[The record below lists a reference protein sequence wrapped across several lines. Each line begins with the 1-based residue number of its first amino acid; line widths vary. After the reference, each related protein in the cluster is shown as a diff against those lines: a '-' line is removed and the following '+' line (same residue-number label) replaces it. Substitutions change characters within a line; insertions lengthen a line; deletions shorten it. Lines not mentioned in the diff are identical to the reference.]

1 MTENRRIDVSPFST
15 MVSIGEENMWQLC
28 ALLPNLCMKEAIG
41 NDTMLMVPYGDTRL
55 QKMAEADSR
64 LCLLLEGFKDSF
76 GRKRF
81 PSAIISRIQTAPLPG
96 DDVID
101 FRNVVALSCVAGGAQ
116 FHILEQPPQDTAFS
130 IRFSDYFEIYP
141 MFLPS
146 NKKRAFLTSSYAGS
160 GLNTEVEKFC
170 GQTSPALHN
179 VEAAIPII
187 DQFLFDALMTEWSA
201 LYVEGRP
208 VDNRVTGL
216 FRSLQVAFHAA
227 AMLSKNEASVHDLGI
242 SVSQWVSATE
252 ILLHSKINNIDKR
265 KVAELLGGYP
275 WREPALRKEMKSL
288 PAKGKLSAMPL
299 NAVQL
304 LCHQLY
310 KTRNDFAHGNDIS
323 NAPYHSPFKHLQGSG
338 WLVVAPLVFKTALSC
353 FFGRFDENTE
363 FEDALTAVLK
373 RAQDAR
379 CRETE
384 KGG

>member
-1 MTENRRIDVSPFST
+1 MDDRPLRTT
-15 MVSIGEENMWQLC
+15 VSIGEENMWQFC

-41 NDTMLMVPYGDTRL
+41 NDTILVVPYGDTRL
-55 QKMAEADSR
+55 QKMADADSR

-116 FHILEQPPQDTAFS
+116 FHILKQPSQDTAFS
-130 IRFSDYFEIYP
+130 IRFSDYLEIYP
-141 MFLPS
+141 MFLPGDE
-146 NKKRAFLTSSYAGS
+146 KWAFLTSSYAGPE
-160 GLNTEVEKFC
+160 LNTELEKFR

-208 VDNRVTGL
+208 VDNRVIGL

-227 AMLSKNEASVHDLGI
+227 AMLSKNEASIHDFGV
-242 SVSQWVSATE
+242 SVSQWVSAVE
-252 ILLHSKINNIDKR
+252 ILLHAANGDSISERRVLD
-265 KVAELLGGYP
+265 VLGAYP
-275 WREPALRKEMKSL
+275 WQTPALMQIQDTL
-288 PAKGKLSAMPL
+288 PASGRGKTAVPL
-299 NAVQL
+299 NTAQAL
-304 LCHQLY
+304 YHQLY
-310 KTRNDFAHGNDIS
+310 KTRNDFVHGNDIS
-323 NAPYHSPFKHLQGSG
+323 NAPYHSPFGNLHGPG
-338 WLVVAPLVFKTALSC
+338 WLAVAPLVFKTALFC
-353 FFGRFDENTE
+353 FFRRYDGDTE
-363 FEDALTAVLK
+363 FEDALTAVLNL
-373 RAQDAR
+373 AQDAR
-379 CRETE
+379 RRETQ